1 MKLTVGVAEMAIST
15 VPGETL
21 VTHALGSC
29 LGLTAYDPVS
39 TVGGLLHVM
48 LPDSTIN
55 AVKAEASPF
64 MFIDTGVPLFFRQLY
79 AAGAAKQRLVVKVA
93 GGAAMG
99 PAGDTDRLAIGK
111 RNHVMLRKLFWKNG
125 VLLAAEDVGGSAPRT
140 LYLEIGSGR
149 VWIHSAGRE
158 WDI

>member
-1 MKLTVGVAEMAIST
+1 MKHTVGVAEMALST

-29 LGLTAYDPVS
+29 LGLAVHDPVAG
-39 TVGGLLHVM
+39 VGGLLHVM

-55 AVKAEASPF
+55 ATKAETSPF

-99 PAGDTDRLAIGK
+99 PAGDQDRLAIGK

-125 VLLAAEDVGGSAPRT
+125 VLIAAEDVGGSAPRT
-140 LYLEIGSGR
+140 LYLEVGSGR

-158 WDI
+158 WEI